1 MKKPPII
8 VFVAGTSLIPSHG
21 NQTQNIPPITSVKDN
36 KVKSAAG
43 IFFEPIEYN
52 IKPAQT
58 KVPWVANKASFLLED
73 KNWLSF
79 KINIIDEN
87 KKQNKPAIATV
98 VNLGVSFLH
107 LKVMEKIEKPIED
120 MIPKIK
126 PIIVFFPVLSIAI
139 IKIPIAAKIIAA
151 QTFTEIDSFKNI
163 NPNKAVMK
171 GIAARHRRVTAA
183 EVLVIEYI
191 KVIIAIPSP
200 IPPIKPEIPILM

>member
-1 MKKPPII
+1 M
-8 VFVAGTSLIPSHG
+8 FVAGTSLIPSHG

-79 KINIIDEN
+79 KINITDEN

-98 VNLGVSFLH
+98 VNLGVSFLQRKVTEKTENPRADAKPKTRPGREFVPPVPNAITTIPNVATKIATQTVSEIFS
-107 LKVMEKIEKPIED
+107 LKNKNPNNAVING
-120 MIPKIK
+120 
-126 PIIVFFPVLSIAI
+126 
-139 IKIPIAAKIIAA
+139 IAAKHK
-151 QTFTEIDSFKNI
+151 S
-163 NPNKAVMK
+163 
-171 GIAARHRRVTAA
+171 VTAA
-183 EVLVIEYI
+183 LVFVIDHI
-191 KVIIAIPSP
+191 KVIIAVPNP
-200 IPPIKPEIPILM
+200 MPPKTPEIPTLK